1 MNYTAHTQRMNVIT
15 RHNSIVMQDLLIP
28 RVTVG
33 TKLYYEV
40 PAHTW
45 TAYEGPSIYDF
56 GGTLSLLCFAF
67 LGGSCT
73 TTVTEPCDFSVRR
86 CGRQATKDEDR
97 AV

>member
-1 MNYTAHTQRMNVIT
+1 
-15 RHNSIVMQDLLIP
+15 MQDLLIP

-56 GGTLSLLCFAF
+56 GGTHSLSLLCFGVY
-67 LGGSCT
+67 L
-73 TTVTEPCDFSVRR
+73 PCDDA
-86 CGRQATKDEDR
+86 CTL
-97 AV
+97 